1 MFIPFAFNIDPSFY
15 NPNIASPKSLYVVG
29 NFYAYKNYYLG
40 NFAVL
45 DTTGSQVTSFNNGS
59 LTYNLNAGFNASDQT
74 DYTFTSTF
82 QSDNKVLV
90 GGSFTNYSGSIST
103 RGARVNLTGVKDTTW
118 VTGNAGFSN
127 YVYKMQVSGSN
138 ILAGGSFATYS
149 GSSFGSFVK
158 INSNGNLNHTY
169 NPQVGSP
176 VYTFATQSDGKAIV
190 GGNFTA
196 VSGSGLNRITRI
208 NSNGFP
214 DTGFNI
220 GTGFNSNVNSILVQ
234 SDGKIIVGGGFTTY
248 SGSTANYF
256 ARLNISGTLDLTF
269 TSGQSGVGAFNFP
282 PTSLALQSDGKVI
295 AYGNFTTY
303 SGSSVNRIVRLNTNG
318 SIDNTFNVGTGFNS
332 YSFQI
337 AGAGTDQN
345 LSIDASG
352 KIYVGGSF
360 SSYSGSLINGIVR
373 LNTNGTIDTTFNTSG
388 SGGVNGLNSG
398 SQVFSVRPSGSFV
411 TLAGHNIKTWKS
423 PMYGGYINL
432 DTTGSVIPTPYIGT
446 GFSGIGI
453 YTPAASV
460 RARVKQDD
468 GKIVIGGSYYY
479 FNDVNKFSI
488 IRLNTDN
495 TLDSTFN
502 AGTLGLQSIGM
513 WTLKA
518 LPSNYLI
525 SVGDFTTYSGSTVNR
540 IVKIMPSGARD
551 TSFNM
556 GTGFNATV
564 SSVIAQPDGK
574 FVCVGSFTTYSGS
587 AVSKIVRLNPDG
599 TIDPTFSI
607 GTGANSTATLYSS
620 DIQPDGKILVSGN
633 TFTTYNGSSVFRIAR
648 LLPSG
653 ALDTTFST
661 GTGFNFTCAYVKTLN
676 DGKILTLGEY
686 TTYNGS
692 SSPRIAR
699 LLSSGALDTTFN
711 VGTGVNFWPNEPYN
725 DSIVEDPNSNIYL
738 CGAFTTYSGS
748 IVNGLVKILPSGSID
763 TTFVVSSSI
772 QTGFNYFPKG
782 VYLDT

>member
-1 MFIPFAFNIDPSFY
+1 MFIPFAFSIDPSFY

-45 DTTGSQVTSFNNGS
+45 NTTGSQVTSFNNGS

-90 GGSFTNYSGSIST
+90 GGSFSYYSGSIST

-118 VTGNAGFSN
+118 VTGNAGFTN
-127 YVYKMQVSGSN
+127 YVYKMQVSGSTT
-138 ILAGGSFATYS
+138 LVGGLFTFYS
-149 GSSFGSFVK
+149 GSSCGGFVK
-158 INSNGNLNHTY
+158 INSNGTRDLTY
-169 NPQVGSP
+169 NPQVGTP
-176 VYTFATQSDGKAIV
+176 VYTFVTQSDGKAVV
-190 GGNFTA
+190 GGNFTTT
-196 VSGSGLNRITRI
+196 SGSTTNGISRI
-208 NSNGFP
+208 NSNGSP
-214 DTGFNI
+214 DTGFVT

-248 SGSTANYF
+248 NGSTANYF
-256 ARLNISGTLDLTF
+256 ARLNISGSLDTTF
-269 TSGQSGVGAFNFP
+269 TSGQSGVGAFNGA

-332 YSFQI
+332 YSFQV
-337 AGAGTDQN
+337 AGVGTDQN
-345 LSIDASG
+345 LFIDANG

-360 SSYSGSLINGIVR
+360 SSYSGSLVNGIVR

-398 SQVFSVRPSGSFV
+398 SQVFSVMSSGSFV

-460 RARVKQDD
+460 RARVKQND

-502 AGTLGLQSIGM
+502 AGTLGFQSTGM

-540 IVKIMPSGARD
+540 IVKIMPSGSID

-556 GTGFNATV
+556 GTGFNSTV
-564 SSVIAQPDGK
+564 ASIVVQPDGK

-587 AVSKIVRLNPDG
+587 SVSKIVRLNTNG
-599 TIDPTFSI
+599 TIDTTFSI
-607 GTGANSTATLYSS
+607 GTGVNSTANLYSS
-620 DIQPDGKILVSGN
+620 DIQSDGKILVSGN

-661 GTGFNFTCAYVKTLN
+661 GTGFNFTCAYVKALN
-676 DGKILTLGEY
+676 NGKILTLGEY

-692 SSPRIAR
+692 STPRIAR
-699 LLSSGALDTTFN
+699 LLSSGSIDTTFV
-711 VGTGVNFWPNEPYN
+711 VGTGFDIWPNEPYN
-725 DSIVEDPNSNIYL
+725 DSIVEDSDSNIYV

-748 IVNGLVKILPSGSID
+748 IVNGLVKILPSGSRD